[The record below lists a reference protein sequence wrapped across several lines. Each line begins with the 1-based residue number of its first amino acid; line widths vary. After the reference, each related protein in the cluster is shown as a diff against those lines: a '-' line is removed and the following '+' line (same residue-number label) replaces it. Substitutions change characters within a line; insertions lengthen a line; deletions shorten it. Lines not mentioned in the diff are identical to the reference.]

1 MANATR
7 KTWIHGFYNNTFN
20 ASTQLWELRDSR
32 NDKLMAEGPK
42 ADMLGKLG
50 SAMTRQEKAW
60 DKVRNMER
68 QLELAKA
75 AYGKAYNKMIDVQF
89 SLEYEEENTKADV
102 ASLMEMTRKS
112 LLRKA
117 KQRGIIGRH
126 DMSKADLANALSID

>member
-1 MANATR
+1 MAER

-32 NDKLMAEGPK
+32 NDALMAEGPK
-42 ADMLGKLG
+42 ADKLGKFG

-60 DKVRNMER
+60 DKVRNLER

-75 AYGKAYNKMIDVQF
+75 AYSKAYTKMTDLQF

-102 ASLMEMTRKS
+102 TSLMEMTRKS

-117 KQRGIIGRH
+117 KQRNIVGRH